1 MIKKLILPVVL
12 GIIAYFTAPL
22 ISPEIEGAA
31 TFFLVAVGLGLGVM
45 LDTFIFKKK
54 SNNTSTQK
62 SESKN

>member
-12 GIIAYFTAPL
+12 GIVAYFTAPL

-45 LDTFIFKKK
+45 LDTFIFKNK

-62 SESKN
+62 SDSKN